1 MGRKSSLRRL
11 PPEIFEEVNRLLS
24 EGRATLDEILEH
36 LRGMGVDSVSRS
48 ALGRQKQKIDK
59 VLERLRQSRDF
70 AEAVAQKLGP
80 EAVEGR
86 QGRALVQLLSALA
99 GEYMMRRLDD
109 PEAETEAK
117 EIMALARAVKDASQ
131 ASRYSQDF
139 EMKVREQ
146 VEKEVKAR
154 LDKAVDEVTADPENA
169 ALTPGELRAKLLE
182 AYGGA

>member
-1 MGRKSSLRRL
+1 MGRKSSLKKL
-11 PPEIFEEVNRLLS
+11 PPEIYNEINRLLS
-24 EGRATLDEILEH
+24 EGRVTLDAIVEH
-36 LRGMGVDSVSRS
+36 LRTLGVDAVSRS

-59 VLERLRQSRDF
+59 VLERLRQSREVAD
-70 AEAVAQKLGP
+70 AIAQKLGP
-80 EAVEGR
+80 EAVEGK

-109 PEAETEAK
+109 PEGEADAK

-139 EMKVREQ
+139 EMNLRVQ
-146 VEKEVKAR
+146 LEKEMKAKM
-154 LDKAVDEVTADPENA
+154 DKAVEQVTGNPENTVLNPA
-169 ALTPGELRAKLLE
+169 QLKAKLLE